1 MLAVQPSQ
9 IAAGLDLVAAFEARC
24 WARSR
29 LYAEGEISLHDA
41 VDKLQGDAVSTGL
54 VELIG
59 QDRVQSI
66 MADAFGPATERE
78 RILCPVIAPADPHA
92 HWLTPGIPCLGL
104 DQLTDPISY
113 FRGAVLPVH
122 RTVLGWIK
130 AGFHGIV
137 PADTKLLW
145 DVLNELPEL
154 NHGDEYLL
162 GAEDLAH
169 AEAMEADLSPLPDHI
184 RILVPIRGDA

>member
-1 MLAVQPSQ
+1 MLAVQPPQ
-9 IAAGLDLVAAFEARC
+9 TATGLDLVAAFEARC

-29 LYAEGEISLHDA
+29 LYADGEISLHDA
-41 VDKLQGDAVSTGL
+41 VDKLQADAVSSGL

-78 RILCPVIAPADPHA
+78 RILCPATAPADPHS
-92 HWLTPGIPCLGL
+92 HWLTAMMPCLGL
-104 DQLTDPISY
+104 DQLSDPISY

-130 AGFHGIV
+130 ASFHGIV
-137 PADTKLLW
+137 PADTNLLW
-145 DVLNELPEL
+145 AALNELPEL
-154 NHGDEYLL
+154 NDGDHYLL

-169 AEAMEADLSPLPDHI
+169 AEELEADLSPLPDHV